1 MIGLSRR
8 LRKKQA
14 GRFICLL
21 VMFVFGSFTIA
32 TTGLLVRSI
41 KMTEMED
48 CRYKAGDYDA
58 ALYMVDIGIEEALSE
73 SEIIDDVG
81 LYYELGTVTDVDGV
95 AEFKAVSL
103 KDDLSED
110 IYHMTCIRGSYPQS
124 EDEIAI
130 DISVAHTYGVPPY
143 PGESI
148 DLKMY
153 NSEGEYIGSKSY
165 RISGVFRA
173 SSGDVAGGWYRCP
186 YDIEK
191 TYSMP
196 AVFFYAGDID
206 AWNCTKESIFL
217 RAYSAGSLQ
226 IEDEIRRIQAN
237 TGKYGIY
244 TEYNYKR
251 GSGFSNY
258 LGIDEIELGKEYGDV
273 TWDSLGKAV
282 SKGMFERDFYSS
294 TMLPIIALMVIVTE
308 IISINMLSKN
318 IVADRKEHYAVLR
331 SIGMSSKRIIID
343 LVVEFFGF
351 CIIGSLFGASIAILL
366 HKGIIHELNSS
377 MNLRLY
383 NGIDIDKAIKCVT
396 YDPLITAVLVCVLSL
411 ALSLIVPLRKLYNLY
426 PSELLSSSDEMFV
439 GERIRGKRNKTQL
452 KGGWL
457 GLLNRRIDLHDNG
470 TMIVMAMVLSAML
483 FGYLFFQA
491 FSDYNLAHEQGV
503 VNSFGLDGQGYIVDR
518 NIPGDEWRYNVTN
531 RHDAGITPDMLEIII
546 NNPNVSNVRAVIF
559 NDSTRM
565 VFDNEPNSD
574 LKTLL
579 NNRLINIPEGN
590 SYAEVNMTAEKII
603 FEHMGYDP
611 DVYMYELPTVGLT
624 SDEMLDLN
632 AEVVSGRIDLD
643 KIRTGEEVVLAVPEE
658 LADICQNC
666 LPVGS
671 AISFDDIALT
681 EEEERLDLL
690 NIEDEKWMVYDANV
704 DTPIGEVYVR
714 YDSVGTR
721 CEIETTVGAIVV
733 LHDEREISDYLSPG
747 SSWVQGLQLDA
758 GMMAGHSYGMSVL
771 CLGDSFANWG
781 LPDRNYTSVKVSLSD
796 KTDVYQFDKFWYQTI
811 SDSVGIKTDST
822 FDYMDEMN
830 AVTQRTMVVFYFM
843 SAALILLGLVSI
855 LSGLYTKT
863 RGKSE
868 RLQSLR
874 RIGLSVEQTSI
885 MIYTQNIFYPIISTL
900 IAVIPVYLVQSYFNS
915 IYSKIMNGEIS
926 SSIGTGH
933 TPWYFTM
940 PITKNMFS
948 YNFVPALIV
957 CFLIGVLL
965 IVIGTLPQIMYLR
978 KMKMIAEK
986 EE

>member
-1 MIGLSRR
+1 MLGLHGRVIR
-8 LRKKQA
+8 KQA

-21 VMFVFGSFTIA
+21 VMFIFGSFTIA

-48 CRYKAGDYDA
+48 CRCKTGDYDA
-58 ALYMVDIGIEEALSE
+58 ALYMVDIGIEDAFLKSG
-73 SEIIDDVG
+73 IIDEVG
-81 LYYELGTVTDVDGV
+81 LYYELGTVTDVNGV

-124 EDEIAI
+124 ENEIAI
-130 DISVAHTYGVPPY
+130 DISVAHAYGIPPY
-143 PGESI
+143 PDESI

-153 NSEGEYIGSKSY
+153 DSEGEYIGSKTY
-165 RISGVFRA
+165 RISGVFRD

-206 AWNCTKESIFL
+206 AWNCTKESVFL
-217 RAYSAGSLQ
+217 RANSAGSLQ

-237 TGKYGIY
+237 TGKYGIFI
-244 TEYNYKR
+244 EENNKR
-251 GSGFSNY
+251 DSGFSYY
-258 LGIDEIELGKEYGDV
+258 LGIDAIELRKEYGDI

-294 TMLPIIALMVIVTE
+294 TMLPIVALMVIVTE
-308 IISINMLSKN
+308 IISIYMLSKN
-318 IVADRKEHYAVLR
+318 IVADRKEHYAILR
-331 SIGMSSKRIIID
+331 SIGVSSKKIISD
-343 LVVEFFGF
+343 LIIEMFGF
-351 CIIGSLFGASIAILL
+351 CLIGSLSGASIAILV
-366 HKGIIHELNSS
+366 HKGIIRALNSS

-383 NGIDIDKAIKCVT
+383 NGIDVDKAVKYVT
-396 YDPLITAVLVCVLSL
+396 YDPFITAVVVCVLSL
-411 ALSLIVPLRKLYNLY
+411 SLSLIIPLRRLYKMY

-439 GERIRGKRNKTQL
+439 GKKTVGKRNKTRL
-452 KGGWL
+452 NGGWL
-457 GLLNRRIDLHDNG
+457 SLMNRRVDLHDNG

-491 FSDYNLAHEQGV
+491 FSDYNLAHEKGV
-503 VNSFGLDGQGYIVDR
+503 INSFGLDGQGYIVDR

-531 RHDAGITPDMLEIII
+531 RHDAGISSDVLDTIAS
-546 NNPNVSNVRAVIF
+546 NSNVSNVRAVIF

-624 SDEMLDLN
+624 SDEMSNLN
-632 AEVVSGRIDLD
+632 AEVVSGQIDLD
-643 KIRTGEEVVLAVPEE
+643 KIRTGEEVVLAVPED

-666 LPVGS
+666 FPVGS

-681 EEEERLDLL
+681 EEEEMLDLL
-690 NIEDEKWMVYDANV
+690 NIEDEKWMVYDADV
-704 DTPIGEVYVR
+704 ETPIGEVYVR
-714 YDSVGTR
+714 YDSVGTKYQ
-721 CEIETTVGAIVV
+721 IESTVGAIVV
-733 LHDEREISDYLSPG
+733 LHNDREINDYLTPG
-747 SSWVQGLQLDA
+747 SNWVQGLQMDA
-758 GMMAGHSYGMSVL
+758 GMMIGHSYGMSVL
-771 CLGDSFANWG
+771 CLGDSFASWG
-781 LPDRNYTSVKVSLSD
+781 LPDRNYTSVKVSLND
-796 KTDVYQFDKFWYQTI
+796 NTDIYQFDKFWYQTI
-811 SDSVGIKTDST
+811 SESVGIKTDST

-830 AVTQRTMVVFYFM
+830 AVTQRTMVIFYFM
-843 SAALILLGLVSI
+843 AVALILLGLVSI
-855 LSGLYTKT
+855 LTGLYTKT
-863 RGKSE
+863 RGKTE
-868 RLQSLR
+868 KLQALR
-874 RIGLSVEQTSI
+874 RIGLSVKQTSL
-885 MIYTQNIFYPIISTL
+885 MIYTQNIFYPFISTV
-900 IAVIPVYLVQSYFNS
+900 IAIIPVYLVQSYFNR
-915 IYSKIMNGEIS
+915 IHAKIMSGEIS
-926 SSIGTGH
+926 SSAGTGH
-933 TPWYFTM
+933 TPWYFIL

-965 IVIGTLPQIMYLR
+965 IVVGTMPQIMYLK

>member
-1 MIGLSRR
+1 MLGLHGRVIR
-8 LRKKQA
+8 KQA

-21 VMFVFGSFTIA
+21 VMFIFGSFTIA

-48 CRYKAGDYDA
+48 CRCKTGDYDA
-58 ALYMVDIGIEEALSE
+58 ALYMVDIGIEDAFLKSG
-73 SEIIDDVG
+73 IIDEVG
-81 LYYELGTVTDVDGV
+81 LYYELGTVTDVNGV

-124 EDEIAI
+124 ENEIAI
-130 DISVAHTYGVPPY
+130 DISVAHAYGIPPY
-143 PGESI
+143 PDESI

-153 NSEGEYIGSKSY
+153 DSEGEYIGSKTY
-165 RISGVFRA
+165 RISGVFRD

-206 AWNCTKESIFL
+206 AWNCTKESVFL
-217 RAYSAGSLQ
+217 RANSAGSLQ

-237 TGKYGIY
+237 TGKYGIFI
-244 TEYNYKR
+244 EENNKR
-251 GSGFSNY
+251 DSGFSYY
-258 LGIDEIELGKEYGDV
+258 LGIDAIELRKEYGDI

-294 TMLPIIALMVIVTE
+294 TMLPIVALMVIVTE
-308 IISINMLSKN
+308 IISIYMLSKN
-318 IVADRKEHYAVLR
+318 IVADRKEHYAILR
-331 SIGMSSKRIIID
+331 SIGVSSKKIISD
-343 LVVEFFGF
+343 LIIEMFGF
-351 CIIGSLFGASIAILL
+351 CLIGSLSGASIAILV
-366 HKGIIHELNSS
+366 HKGIIRALNSS

-383 NGIDIDKAIKCVT
+383 NGIDVDKAVKYVT
-396 YDPLITAVLVCVLSL
+396 YDPFITAVVVCVLSL
-411 ALSLIVPLRKLYNLY
+411 SLSLIIPLRRLYKMY

-439 GERIRGKRNKTQL
+439 GKKTVGKRNKTRL
-452 KGGWL
+452 NGGWL
-457 GLLNRRIDLHDNG
+457 SLMNRRVDLHDNG

-491 FSDYNLAHEQGV
+491 FSDYNLAHEKGV
-503 VNSFGLDGQGYIVDR
+503 INSFGLDGQGYIVDR

-531 RHDAGITPDMLEIII
+531 RHDAGISSDVLDTIAS
-546 NNPNVSNVRAVIF
+546 NSNVSNVRAVIF

-624 SDEMLDLN
+624 SDEMSNLN
-632 AEVVSGRIDLD
+632 AEVVSGQIDLD
-643 KIRTGEEVVLAVPEE
+643 KIRTGEEVVLAVPED

-666 LPVGS
+666 FPVGS

-681 EEEERLDLL
+681 EEEEMLDLL
-690 NIEDEKWMVYDANV
+690 NIEDEKWMVYDADV
-704 DTPIGEVYVR
+704 ETPIGEVYVR
-714 YDSVGTR
+714 YDSVGTKYQ
-721 CEIETTVGAIVV
+721 IESTVGAIVV
-733 LHDEREISDYLSPG
+733 LHNDREINDYLTPG
-747 SSWVQGLQLDA
+747 SNWVQGLQMDA
-758 GMMAGHSYGMSVL
+758 GMMIGHSYGMSVL
-771 CLGDSFANWG
+771 CLGDSFASWG
-781 LPDRNYTSVKVSLSD
+781 LPDRNYTSVKVSLND
-796 KTDVYQFDKFWYQTI
+796 NKDIYQFDKFWYQTI
-811 SDSVGIKTDST
+811 SESVGIKTDST

-830 AVTQRTMVVFYFM
+830 AVTQRTMVIFYFM
-843 SAALILLGLVSI
+843 AVALILLGLVSI
-855 LSGLYTKT
+855 LTGLYTKT
-863 RGKSE
+863 RGKTE
-868 RLQSLR
+868 KLQALR
-874 RIGLSVEQTSI
+874 RIGLSVKQTSL
-885 MIYTQNIFYPIISTL
+885 MIYTQNIFYPFISTV
-900 IAVIPVYLVQSYFNS
+900 IAIIPVYLVQSYFNR
-915 IYSKIMNGEIS
+915 IHAKIMSGEIS
-926 SSIGTGH
+926 SSAGTGH
-933 TPWYFTM
+933 TPWYFIL

-965 IVIGTLPQIMYLR
+965 IVVGTMPQIMYLK